1 MVPTESR
8 PEGTSFIPMQPAKY
22 VLIIL
27 GRLVRVILVAV
38 VCDKPAAHKI
48 GGFASHSHNNFCTLC
63 WISARD
69 KAKVASFQDG
79 GKSLG
84 PYVLRRLSSILL

>member
-1 MVPTESR
+1 MEGWNHGAHEVQTEWYVFHPHR
-8 PEGTSFIPMQPAKY
+8 MRC

-27 GRLVRVILVAV
+27 GCLVHFVLVAV

-63 WISARD
+63 WVLACD
-69 KAKVASFQDG
+69 KAKAAAFQDG
-79 GKSLG
+79 GE
-84 PYVLRRLSSILL
+84 